1 MSTTK
6 KESPEPN
13 PPAAADK
20 DDAATERFVRD
31 VAVRGEAAK
40 PTSAGTL
47 PPDATHVVVEEN
59 EDGTVKQ
66 VKRARFKAF

>member
-6 KESPEPN
+6 KDTPEPD
-13 PPAAADK
+13 PAADK
-20 DDAATERFVRD
+20 DDAATERFLRD

-40 PTSAGTL
+40 PTSAGNL
-47 PPDATHVVVEEN
+47 PPGATHAVVEEN
-59 EDGTVKQ
+59 ADGTVKQ